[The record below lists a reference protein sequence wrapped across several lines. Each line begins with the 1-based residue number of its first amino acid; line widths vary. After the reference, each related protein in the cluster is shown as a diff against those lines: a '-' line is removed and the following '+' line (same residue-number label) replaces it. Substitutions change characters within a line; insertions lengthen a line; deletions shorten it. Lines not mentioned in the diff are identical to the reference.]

1 MGLLLLMSTPTSA
14 APSGGDKTGFAYHLV
29 FYGDIRFEAMALDIE
44 QIITE
49 VL

>member
-14 APSGGDKTGFAYHLV
+14 ASGGDKTGFAYHLV
-29 FYGDIRFEAMALDIE
+29 YYGDIRFEAIALSIE

-49 VL
+49 VI

>member
-1 MGLLLLMSTPTSA
+1 MSLLLLLSTPTSA
-14 APSGGDKTGFAYHLV
+14 APSGGDSAELAYHLV
-29 FYGDIRFEAMALDIE
+29 FYGDIRFEAIAFNVQ

>member
-1 MGLLLLMSTPTSA
+1 MGLLLLMSTSA
-14 APSGGDKTGFAYHLV
+14 APPPSGGDSAEFAYHLV
-29 FYGDIRFEAMALDIE
+29 YYGDIRFEAIAFNVQ

>member
-1 MGLLLLMSTPTSA
+1 MGLLLLLSTPTSA
-14 APSGGDKTGFAYHLV
+14 APSGGDSAEFAFHLV
-29 FYGDIRFEAMALDIE
+29 FFGDIRFEAISLNVQ